1 MGQKEP
7 SPCPKRVKGNSVM
20 VYDVIEKE
28 IKSLPADKLPEVLN
42 FIAFVKYQASIEAL
56 SSDKTKKRKTNTL
69 AGGTFI
75 MAEDFDETPECF
87 KEYTV

>member
-1 MGQKEP
+1 MHQETRPRGAKE
-7 SPCPKRVKGNSVM
+7 KSVM

-69 AGGTFI
+69 AGGMFF